1 MDNALIDELYQ
12 FVAFAN
18 IFKDDEPD
26 DISTEL
32 FLHRLIMSKC
42 AQATFSNVE
51 IALRIYLVLMVAN
64 CSGER
69 SFSKLKLIK
78 NPLRTSMVQD
88 RLVNLAIMSR
98 ESDVMGDL
106 DLSAIIEEFR
116 GQILD
121 DCTVP
126 NCQTVF
132 ALCVVLDI
140 GFSLR
145 VNFRDVYFR
154 SIC

>member
-1 MDNALIDELYQ
+1 MSPIRDVTGRTQRISQDTRRSYPDDLDNALIDELCQ
-12 FVAFAN
+12 FVAFAY

-26 DISTEL
+26 DISTEI
-32 FLHRLIMSKC
+32 FLHRLIMFKC

-78 NPLRTSMVQD
+78 NRLRTSMVQD
-88 RLVNLAIMSR
+88 RLVNLAIMSI

-106 DLSAIIEEFR
+106 VLFAIIEEFATQKSR
-116 GQILD
+116 K
-121 DCTVP
+121 
-126 NCQTVF
+126 
-132 ALCVVLDI
+132 VV
-140 GFSLR
+140 
-145 VNFRDVYFR
+145 V
-154 SIC
+154 